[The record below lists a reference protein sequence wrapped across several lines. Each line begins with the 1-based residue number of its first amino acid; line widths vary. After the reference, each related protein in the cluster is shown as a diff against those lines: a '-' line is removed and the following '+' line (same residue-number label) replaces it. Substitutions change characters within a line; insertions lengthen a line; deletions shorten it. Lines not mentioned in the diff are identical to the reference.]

1 MRYRWALIFLLLV
14 ALILLGC
21 QGKGTL
27 IPDTEP
33 KPEIVKG
40 SGVIVFN
47 DFEGGCWTIK
57 SDNGTPYEPIGLA
70 DSFKKDGL
78 RVEFTLKT
86 RPDMASICMAGLPAD
101 VVELTPVAGP

>member
-1 MRYRWALIFLLLV
+1 MRYRWALMILLLA

-21 QGKGTL
+21 RESGAL

-40 SGVIVFN
+40 TGVIVYRGV
-47 DFEGGCWTIK
+47 EGGCRTIK
-57 SDNGTPYEPIGLA
+57 SDNGTVYEPLGLA

-78 RVEFTLKT
+78 EVEFVLKT
-86 RPDMASICMAGLPAD
+86 RPDIATICMVGLPAD
-101 VVELTPVAGP
+101 VEELTPTAGP